1 MLKSLTSGTKNSV
14 AEADEGSE
22 VNNLEKVEKIAER
35 LRQEPYN
42 LLRNDCITKS
52 IRLKRECKA
61 LGIPV
66 RVVACI
72 GLARARLF
80 GFWLTIPVIHA
91 WGEVE
96 GKRIETSRPLGAS
109 GIWGII
115 PANIKPVI
123 ALWF

>member
-1 MLKSLTSGTKNSV
+1 MPKSLTPGAKNSV
-14 AEADEGSE
+14 SEADEDSE
-22 VNNLEKVEKIAER
+22 VNNLEKAEKIAER

-61 LGIPV
+61 LGIPA
-66 RVVACI
+66 RIVACI

-80 GFWLTIPVIHA
+80 GFWLTIPVIHG

-123 ALWF
+123 ALRF

>member
-1 MLKSLTSGTKNSV
+1 M
-14 AEADEGSE
+14 
-22 VNNLEKVEKIAER
+22 NNLEKAEKIAER

-42 LLRNDCITKS
+42 LLRNDCLTKS
-52 IRLKRECKA
+52 VRLKRECKA
-61 LGIPV
+61 LGIPA
-66 RVVACI
+66 RAVACI

-80 GFWLTIPVIHA
+80 ERWLTIPVIHG

-115 PANIKPVI
+115 PANIKPI
-123 ALWF
+123 IKARF